1 MRLVNI
7 RLAAL
12 SKLPYLEDGRERVGG
27 RVGTD
32 RQTRVSS
39 KARPSLATLQLP
51 TPTTNYQPQSVDIN
65 AVVEAKVN
73 FSVLR

>member
-1 MRLVNI
+1 MGPMNSCCLI
-7 RLAAL
+7 QF
-12 SKLPYLEDGRERVGG
+12 PYLEVGERVGG

-51 TPTTNYQPQSVDIN
+51 TPTTNYQPQSVVIN
-65 AVVEAKVN
+65 AVVETKVN